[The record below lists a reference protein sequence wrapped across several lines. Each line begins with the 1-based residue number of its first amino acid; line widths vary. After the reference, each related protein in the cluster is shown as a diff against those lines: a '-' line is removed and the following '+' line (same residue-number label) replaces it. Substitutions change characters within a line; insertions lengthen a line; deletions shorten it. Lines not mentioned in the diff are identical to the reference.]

1 METLKRVIISGS
13 GVLTLICF
21 ISALVFA
28 TLDAPDIALVTI
40 ISGIPMLLIF
50 CITRMLW
57 DEYDDDGY
65 YPESSTK
72 PEPEK
77 KTEKKTI
84 VIKNTRCSACGAPL
98 EDEVCRYCGTRAV
111 IYKTIT

>member
-13 GVLTLICF
+13 GALTLICF
-21 ISALVFA
+21 VSALVFA
-28 TLDAPDIALVTI
+28 MLDAPDIALVVMF
-40 ISGIPMLLIF
+40 SGIPMLLIF
-50 CITRMLW
+50 CISRMLW

-65 YPESSTK
+65 YYPESST
-72 PEPEK
+72 EP
-77 KTEKKTI
+77 EKKTI
-84 VIKNTRCSACGAPL
+84 VITDTRCSACGAPL